1 MRKLLVIGLFVG
13 VIYLL
18 AAGYAD
24 VYLAPAGEDGKS
36 KILTKLPEITIENKN
51 GVKGAKDTYNMW
63 WYYDMGGD
71 TSHHYVFMGN
81 FESELDTYMVWFQ
94 PPAACSLLGGYLWV
108 ANYYDYANDH
118 SYVAFIAELNQ
129 TIPIG
134 GNSYSYDVIF
144 NRSYSPD
151 WLDYKLN
158 GTTFPFYVTAPLISS
173 LIHTVPDTI
182 PASGS
187 WGVHCT
193 NMTLTTPVENETNI
207 YGVGWFRDQW
217 PTDTLGPNCS
227 WISNDNGAPLP
238 THSIVH
244 TSKSGIVGWYRWYYS
259 GYGCPLH
266 IYSYIRLYE
275 NPPPKFEQIDALPNT
290 YTTGPRDVY
299 VQVSDFGLPPDQS
312 GVDSV
317 YLYWSLNS
325 TGVWNAIG
333 TNTIVSGDSTLGYYH
348 FQIPGASIG
357 DTVYY
362 YFTAKDIQDA
372 STTTNT
378 YSYVIKSGTP
388 GYALYIDGVG
398 GDGGFATD
406 ALTRLY
412 KVDRWDVSVDGPPDS
427 SVFAYYTSS
436 KGPGGN
442 KVVWA
447 DWGGKNISMF
457 TYGCD
462 YQSYAD
468 SIYLKDF
475 IDDGGYFWFMDQDM
489 GYALLNDLFQD
500 YGNHDVPAGSWVYTI
515 LGLYNFTDDDTLA
528 LSGDTTFK
536 LNGDDLDAVVG
547 PLIDGVSNQ
556 PAGELNEWPLGF
568 GSSWVGHFDDVAPDA
583 IIDLYSESGYNV
595 SVRREG
601 IGANAS
607 GKAFLQIGYFS
618 YIYDPTVTDS
628 FVIDDVAADSFVIVY
643 AEYMQ
648 ILGVDRP
655 NTPEVKVVKVG
666 RPTPEVTSG
675 MTMLDV
681 FLPEKA
687 RVGLKVL
694 DVSGRVVSVDSK
706 TYGAGLKTIRW
717 DGSKVPA
724 GTYFLSVSVNG
735 EVKGN
740 RKVVV
745 VR

>member
-1 MRKLLVIGLFVG
+1 MRKLLVIGVFVG

-24 VYLAPAGEDGKS
+24 VYLAPTGEDGMS
-36 KILTKLPEITIENKN
+36 KILTKLPEITIDNTN
-51 GVKGAKDTYNMW
+51 GVKGAKDTYDMW
-63 WYYDMGGD
+63 WYYNMGAD
-71 TSHHYVFMGN
+71 TSHHYSWTGN
-81 FESELDTYMVWFQ
+81 YETELDTYMVWFQ
-94 PPAACSLLGGYLWV
+94 PPAACSLLGGYMWV
-108 ANYYDYANDH
+108 RNLYDSLTTH
-118 SYVAFIAELNQ
+118 TFVGFIAELNQ

-151 WLDYKLN
+151 WLDYKWN
-158 GTTFPFYVTAPLISS
+158 GNSPGFYVTAPLISS
-173 LIHTVPDTI
+173 FIDTVHDTI
-182 PASGS
+182 AAGLDHIHSTS
-187 WGVHCT
+187 I
-193 NMTLTTPVENETNI
+193 TLATPVDNGTDI

-217 PTDTLGPNCS
+217 PTDSMGPNCVFMVNS
-227 WISNDNGAPLP
+227 DGAPLP

-244 TSKSGIVGWYRWYYS
+244 ASKSGIVGWYRWYYS
-259 GYGCPLH
+259 GYGVPLH
-266 IYSYIRLYE
+266 IYSHIRLYE
-275 NPPPKFEQIDALPNT
+275 NPPPKFEQIDALTNT

-348 FQIPGASIG
+348 FQIPGANVG
-357 DTVYY
+357 DTVHY

-468 SIYLKDF
+468 SIYLKEF
-475 IDDGGYFWFMDQDM
+475 IDAGGYFWFMDQDM

-515 LGLYNFTDDDTLA
+515 LGLHNFTDDDTLA
-528 LSGDTTFK
+528 LSGKDTFK
-536 LNGDDLDAVVG
+536 LNGDDLDPVVG
-547 PLIDGVSNQ
+547 RLFDGVSNQ
-556 PAGELNEWPLGF
+556 PAGELNAWPKGF
-568 GSSWVGHFDDVAPDA
+568 GSSWVGHFDDVESDVT
-583 IIDLYSESGYNV
+583 IDLYSESGYNV
-595 SVRREG
+595 SVRREN
-601 IGANAS
+601 IGAGSS

-618 YIYDPTVTDS
+618 YLYDPTVTDS
-628 FVIDDVAADSFVIVY
+628 FVIDEVAADSFVIVY
-643 AEYMQ
+643 AEYME

-694 DVSGRVVSVDSK
+694 DVSGRVVFVDSK
-706 TYGAGLKTIRW
+706 TYGAGLQPITW